1 MTNRAPKGP
10 FNIEVKFEHR
20 EDGGLRAYCDSV
32 PGFALSHSDP
42 DLVVEEVA
50 PVLETILSAMFHQK
64 VKVTATED
72 IAEAL
77 GLRTPTMPAFLCDR
91 VYMGQAVPAC

>member
-10 FNIEVKFEHR
+10 FTIDVKFEHR

-42 DLVVEEVA
+42 SLVVDEVG
-50 PVLETILSAMFHQK
+50 PVLETILSAMFRHP
-64 VKVTATED
+64 VRVTATED
-72 IAEAL
+72 ISVVL
-77 GLRTPTMPAFLCDR
+77 GLETPTMPAFLCDR
-91 VYMGQAVPAC
+91 VYMGQAVGAC